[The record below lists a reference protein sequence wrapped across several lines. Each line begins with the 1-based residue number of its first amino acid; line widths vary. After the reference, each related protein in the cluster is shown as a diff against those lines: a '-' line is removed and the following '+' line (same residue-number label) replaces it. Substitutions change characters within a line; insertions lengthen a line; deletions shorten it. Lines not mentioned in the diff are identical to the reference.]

1 MTSCLS
7 LKVGYKTI
15 KCGVLC
21 RIPNRLLWGTELIL
35 LRSRKRNPEASKRRH
50 KFNIPLSPSLRIL
63 HPFLHVYLSIKCR
76 CREGVYFSLAWCYKS
91 GRERA
96 AAVAVCLQCEVY
108 NFTNAKCINPTCH
121 VAALFVDQMGL
132 KDLVE
137 AFLIHLNNMTRN
149 LIFRE
154 MNILE
159 VQFETPDTL
168 TPTVLKRSR
177 REVDRILQNT
187 SIMHT
192 IFSIGKL
199 AWLLL

>member
-7 LKVGYKTI
+7 LEVGFKTI
-15 KCGVLC
+15 KWGVLC
-21 RIPNRLLWGTELIL
+21 GIPNRFLWGTKLIL

-76 CREGVYFSLAWCYKS
+76 CRKRVYFSLAWCYRN

-96 AAVAVCLQCEVY
+96 AAVAVCLLCEVY

-149 LIFRE
+149 VIFRK

-159 VQFETPDTL
+159 VRFEAPDIL
-168 TPTVLKRSR
+168 TTAVLKRDSK
-177 REVDRILQNT
+177 EVVQTCRTCQ
-187 SIMHT
+187 
-192 IFSIGKL
+192 
-199 AWLLL
+199 